1 MTGIVLKVDGV
12 DYSANAIGFVPPI
25 DATGLVYLNYFG
37 GNATRTAR
45 NLASGGTAGVVVG
58 DPTEN
63 TNDTTFTPG
72 TNYVQTAVSETADKT
87 IIAAVKPLT
96 DANSAIVG
104 NYKGNRVGDSGVL
117 GFGNALYFL
126 PTTGGDN
133 LVSPNWQDAGWSEV
147 SGSAS
152 NSISTSITNN
162 CAVGTYYCLVG
173 RTASNVRKIF
183 NKTTGASAQS
193 GNTTTVDLAVTNYQI
208 GSMPTPT
215 GFTAAN
221 TIAFVA
227 IFQRALT
234 DTEINTFYDYLKT
247 YLSTKSITI

>member
-37 GNATRTAR
+37 GDATRTAR

-63 TNDTTFTPG
+63 TNDTTFTPA
-72 TNYVQTAVSETADKT
+72 TNYVQTAVSEVADKT
-87 IIAAVKPLT
+87 IIAVVKPLT
-96 DANSAIVG
+96 AANSAIVG
-104 NYKGNRVGDSGVL
+104 NYLGERVGDSGVTVL
-117 GFGNALYFL
+117 GNVLYFQY
-126 PTTGGDN
+126 TGGDN
-133 LVSPNWQDAGWSEV
+133 LVTPNWQEAGWSGV
-147 SGSAS
+147 AGSAS
-152 NSISTSITNN
+152 NSIPTVITNN

-173 RTASNVRKIF
+173 RTASNVRKIL
-183 NKTTGASAQS
+183 NKTTGASTQNA
-193 GNTTTVDLAVTNYQI
+193 NTTTVDLANTNYQI
-208 GSMPTPT
+208 GSMPTAI

-234 DTEINTFYDYLKT
+234 DTEVDTFYNYLKT
-247 YLSTKSITI
+247 YLATKSITI